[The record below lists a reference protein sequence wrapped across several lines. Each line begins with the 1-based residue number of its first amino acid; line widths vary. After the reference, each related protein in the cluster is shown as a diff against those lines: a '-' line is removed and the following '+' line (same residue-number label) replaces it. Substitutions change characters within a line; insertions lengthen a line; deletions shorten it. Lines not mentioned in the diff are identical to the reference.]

1 MSRITLLD
9 GGMGQEL
16 VHRAG
21 DRPTP
26 LWSTQVMVDHPG
38 LVRAVHD
45 DYFAAGATIATTNSY
60 ALHRDR
66 LSGTPLEGQQA
77 ALINLSVS
85 EAQAARD
92 AHGAGRIAGSI
103 GPLIASYRPDIHPA
117 HDVAV
122 PLYAELAKG
131 LAKGCDLL
139 ICETVAS
146 IAHAR
151 AALEGALQAGLP
163 VWLALTVDDTD
174 GTRLRSGEALAD
186 VLELMQQ
193 AGAQGASALLIN
205 CSTPEAIPAA
215 LDILAQSGLPFG
227 AYANGFTHIT
237 EGFLADK
244 PTVDA
249 LSARHDLG
257 PDAYAAHAMGWIA
270 QGASIVG
277 GCCEVGPAHIAE
289 IARQLR
295 AAGHEVV

>member
-1 MSRITLLD
+1 MRMITLLD

-45 DYFAAGATIATTNSY
+45 DYFAAGATVATVNSY
-60 ALHRDR
+60 AVHRDR
-66 LSGTPLEGQQA
+66 LAGTPLDGRFAELVA
-77 ALINLSVS
+77 TACL

-117 HDVAV
+117 HDQAV
-122 PLYAELAKG
+122 PLYAEVAQALAP
-131 LAKGCDLL
+131 ACDLL

-146 IAHAR
+146 VAHAKAVLA
-151 AALEGALQAGLP
+151 AALPTGLP

-174 GTRLRSGEALAD
+174 GRRLRSGEALAD
-186 VLELMQQ
+186 ILAVSQQ
-193 AGAQGASALLIN
+193 AEALLIN

-215 LDILAQSGLPFG
+215 LDILARGDKPFG
-227 AYANGFTHIT
+227 AYANGFTRIT

-249 LSARHDLG
+249 LTSRQDLG
-257 PDAYAAHAMGWIA
+257 PEAYAAHAMGWIA
-270 QGASIVG
+270 QGATIVG

-289 IARQLR
+289 LARQLH
-295 AAGHEVV
+295 AAGHRIV